1 MSNPKL
7 SIIIPVYNVEY
18 FLRDTLHSILEQKFT
33 DYEVILVDDGS
44 KDNSLMVCR
53 EMAAKDERFKVFHKE
68 NSGVS
73 NTRNYGIERA
83 IGDYVYFMD
92 SDDLLH
98 PQFLEV
104 MMGEALKTNADLVC
118 CEYTTFIKEPS
129 YIKIYDYHVDDLRA
143 NGSDP
148 FDVLTRAAHATSMWS
163 KVLKRTLLH
172 NFGIMFRPGM
182 SFGEDMFVAW
192 KCCIVAKTA
201 RFVRLPL
208 YYYRQT
214 GDSAVS
220 RYHDKLYESY
230 RASFDDIRAFVMR
243 NNIIV
248 KGFENSFAR
257 YFAQRLNSFVRME
270 VKAPYNMSKKIKR
283 LEIILTDPDMQCGL
297 KLNPGNNPLYDMARK
312 KNIRGMLMYGYK
324 NEVVENVKNRIKKL
338 IR

>member
-53 EMAAKDERFKVFHKE
+53 EMAAKDERFKVFHKD

-73 NTRNYGIERA
+73 NTRNFGLERA

-104 MMGEALKTNADLVC
+104 MMGEALKVDADLVC

-129 YIKIYDYHVDDLRA
+129 FMKIEKYRVDDLRK

-148 FDVLTRAAHATSMWS
+148 FEVLTLAAHATSMCS
-163 KVLKRTLLH
+163 KILKRTLLH
-172 NFGIMFRPGM
+172 SFGIMFRPGM

-192 KCCIVAKTA
+192 KCCLVARTA
-201 RFVRLPL
+201 HFVRLPL

-230 RASFDDIRAFVMR
+230 RTSFDDIRAFVMR

-248 KGFENSFAR
+248 KGFENYYAR

-270 VKAPYNMSKKIKR
+270 VKAPYGMSKKKKR
-283 LEIILTDPDMQCGL
+283 LETIIADPDMQCGL

-312 KNIRGMLMYGYK
+312 NNIRGMLMYGYK
-324 NEVVENVKNRIKKL
+324 NEFIENLKNRIKKL

>member
-18 FLRDTLHSILEQKFT
+18 FLRDTFHSILEQKFT

-53 EMAAKDERFKVFHKE
+53 EMAAKDIRFKVFHKE

-73 NTRNYGIERA
+73 NTRNFGFERA

-92 SDDLLH
+92 SDDMLH

-104 MMGEALKTNADLVC
+104 MMGEALKADADLVC

-129 YIKIYDYHVDDLRA
+129 FVKIEKYRVDDLRK

-148 FDVLTRAAHATSMWS
+148 FDVLTLAAHATSMCS
-163 KVLKRTLLH
+163 KVLLRTLLH
-172 NFGIMFRPGM
+172 SFGIKFRSGM

-192 KCCIVAKTA
+192 KCCLVARTA

-230 RASFDDIRAFVMR
+230 RTSFDDIRAFVMR

-270 VKAPYNMSKKIKR
+270 VKAPYGMSKKIKR
-283 LEIILTDPDMQCGL
+283 LEIILIDPDMQCGL
-297 KLNPGNNPLYDMARK
+297 KLNPGNNPLYEMARE
-312 KNIRGMLMYGYK
+312 KNIRGILIYGYK
-324 NEVVENVKNRIKKL
+324 NEIVENIKNRIKKL